1 MRGYHRCADQPC
13 RKLILRPAWLFVG
26 LVDAIFLPNFKGEL
40 EHMADSK
47 NIGWGLIGA
56 SDIAKTR
63 MIDAINGQPDSAV
76 VAVMS
81 MSEERA
87 KHYAAENGIPRY
99 YASVEALIADR
110 DVDVVYVSTTN
121 ERHKHEVTL
130 AANAGKHVLCEK
142 PLALTMPD
150 AREMLEICK
159 KAHVVLGTN
168 HHLRNA
174 VTHRTLRR
182 LIKEGAIGKPLAA
195 RVFHAVYLP
204 PRLQGWRLEKPG
216 AGGGVI
222 MDITVHD
229 ADTLHFALD
238 DDAEEVVALSGRQG
252 LAKSGLEDAVMG
264 AIRFRSGLL
273 AQFHDAFTIKHTRTG
288 FEVHGTDGSLIA
300 EDVMT
305 QEPRGQLF
313 FQKDEK
319 REEIDL
325 GQHEDLYARQVRL
338 FNAAMNGQGTPFA
351 TGEDGVRSLAVA
363 TAVLESAK
371 TGQRVAVQY

>member
-1 MRGYHRCADQPC
+1 
-13 RKLILRPAWLFVG
+13 
-26 LVDAIFLPNFKGEL
+26 
-40 EHMADSK
+40 MADSK
-47 NIGWGLIGA
+47 SIGWGLIGA

-63 MIDAINGQPDSAV
+63 MIAAINGQPDSAV

-87 KHYAAENGIPRY
+87 KRYAAENGIPHS
-99 YASVEALIADR
+99 YASVEALLADR

-121 ERHKHEVTL
+121 ERHKHEVTM
-130 AANAGKHVLCEK
+130 AASAGKHVLCEK
-142 PLALTMPD
+142 PLAMTMAD
-150 AREMLEICK
+150 AREMLERCK
-159 KAHVVLGTN
+159 RARVVLGTN

-204 PRLQGWRLEKPG
+204 PRLQGWRLETTG

-222 MDITVHD
+222 LDITVHD

-238 DDAEEVVALSGRQG
+238 DDAEEVVALSGQQG

-288 FEVHGTDGSLIA
+288 FEVHGTEGSLIA

-313 FQKDEK
+313 LQKDEK
-319 REEIDL
+319 REEVEL
-325 GQHEDLYARQVRL
+325 GEHEDLYARQVRH
-338 FNAAMNGQGTPFA
+338 FNAAVNGRGTPFA
-351 TGEDGVRSLAVA
+351 TAEDGVRSLALA